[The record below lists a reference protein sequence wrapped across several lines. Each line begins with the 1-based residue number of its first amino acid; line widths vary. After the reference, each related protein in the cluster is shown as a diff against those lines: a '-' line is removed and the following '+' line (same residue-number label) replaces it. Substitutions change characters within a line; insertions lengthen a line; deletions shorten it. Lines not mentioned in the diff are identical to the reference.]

1 MTAAWGDREPREP
14 GRLFLSPSQLKSFV
28 SCERRWYLESQA
40 RAARDSEGGGQY
52 LVYGRLVDEA
62 VERLVATPAAPLD
75 AADLVA
81 VVKAARRGDELSGL
95 ADEKWAE
102 LAVKAVAA
110 TRRLAGA
117 KLLPPTGTPAQHRY
131 RSAVPGAAVT
141 LVGRADFRSVG
152 RVWDVK
158 TTSDRGP
165 GKGPSAD
172 RAPNALTDETLRHD
186 FQARV
191 YAVAEFFADPRLAS
205 VSVRWVYS
213 SSQTQTQWA
222 AATFFTRAETLEWF
236 DATLRP
242 HFPRLFELAATEGL
256 APEEARANHDGCA
269 RCFIKG
275 ACSPFSGAQHQP
287 DPNERL
293 VTMDLAALR
302 ARRAGSI
309 NRPAAP
315 PTPEA
320 DLVSTLEAS
329 LAPVDAYHTV
339 TAAPD
344 PVGARLAD
352 LVAYATE
359 VTGGTQDDRRADV
372 RDRDAAPPPA
382 DVPPTPVEDAPPVV
396 PVAPPVAAADA
407 EPRRGRGR
415 PRKPRS
421 LAAEV
426 AHVREQLSASNDA
439 LPTGLVILPRP
450 PTDAELEAI
459 ATLDAAASSLNTARE
474 VLAAA
479 VVAALDAASAA
490 RNVLRAQGVSFA
502 DADADR
508 GAP

>member
-1 MTAAWGDREPREP
+1 MTAAGGDRAADA

-62 VERLVATPAAPLD
+62 VERLVAKPAAPLD
-75 AADLVA
+75 ADDLVA
-81 VVKAARRGDELSGL
+81 FVKAARRGDELSGL

-102 LAVKAVAA
+102 LAAKAVAA

-117 KLLPPTGTPAQHRY
+117 KLLPPAGTPSQHRY
-131 RSAVPGAAVT
+131 RAAVPGAAVT

-152 RVWDVK
+152 RVWDLK

-165 GKGPSAD
+165 GKGPSAE

-191 YAVAEFFADPRLAS
+191 YAVAEFFSDPSLAS
-205 VSVRWVYS
+205 VAVRWVYS

-222 AATFFTRAETLEWF
+222 ATAFFTRAETIAWF
-236 DATLRP
+236 DSTIRP

-275 ACSPFSGAQHQP
+275 SCSPFSGAQHQS

-302 ARRAGSI
+302 ARRAGAI
-309 NRPAAP
+309 NRPAVAP

-344 PVGARLAD
+344 PVGERLAD
-352 LVAYATE
+352 LVAYAAE

-372 RDRDAAPPPA
+372 RDRAAAPPPA

-396 PVAPPVAAADA
+396 PVAPPAAAADA
-407 EPRRGRGR
+407 DPEPRRGRGR
-415 PRKPRS
+415 PRKPRAVES
-421 LAAEV
+421 PGAV
-426 AHVREQLSASNDA
+426 ATVA
-439 LPTGLVILPRP
+439 PTGGARP

-459 ATLDAAASSLNTARE
+459 ATLDAAAASLNAARE
-474 VLAAA
+474 TLAAA

-490 RNVLRAQGVSFA
+490 RNVLRARGVSFA

-508 GAP
+508 GAS